1 MLYNLQVTPYV
12 YTKSMNINM
21 RDTKEFVVIELYME
35 NLESLDRYLLNDVEL
50 LLVAFV
56 DFR

>member
-1 MLYNLQVTPYV
+1 MLYNLQVTLYV
-12 YTKSMNINM
+12 YIKSMNINM
-21 RDTKEFVVIELYME
+21 MDIKEFVVIELYME
-35 NLESLDRYLLNDVEL
+35 NWESLSRCLLNDVEL